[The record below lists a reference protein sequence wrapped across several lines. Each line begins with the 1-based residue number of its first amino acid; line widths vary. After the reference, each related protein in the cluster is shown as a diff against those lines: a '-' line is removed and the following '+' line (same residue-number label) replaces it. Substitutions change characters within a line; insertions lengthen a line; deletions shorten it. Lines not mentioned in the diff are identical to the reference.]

1 MSERLHT
8 AAQPFPHLVKAL
20 GEEPLFKVGDGVKIA
35 VRFPVGHYRVPR
47 YIRGKHGV
55 VEAVIEPAAI
65 DNEEEA
71 FGRNPVEVTT
81 TIAFLRG
88 FCGGMRAPKDGCASS
103 LRTWLERL
111 ETCSTRTRLAY

>member
-1 MSERLHT
+1 MSERLHA

-71 FGRNPVEVTT
+71 FGRNAGSKGHYYR
-81 TIAFLRG
+81 IAIALAELWPG
-88 FCGGMRAPKDGCASS
+88 YAGSPKDG
-103 LRTWLERL
+103 LHIEVFETWLERV
-111 ETCSTRTRLAY
+111 